1 VDGKVNIE
9 YTTYIWQE
17 KDQYIAHA
25 MPLDVM
31 SAGKTVDQAREALAE
46 AIELFLETAV
56 ENGTLTDVLSEAG
69 YRLEQGQWVSPSWV
83 SIERHSIPLAA

>member
-31 SAGKTVDQAREALAE
+31 SAGKTVDQA
-46 AIELFLETAV
+46 AV